1 MSLLFKVSKS
11 SCEAG
16 FEVSLTNYSLTFP
29 AEIKKTTFVG
39 FDKMGP
45 VSLQILMIN
54 GISQSIAR
62 VELELLSDQ
71 RKIYTLI
78 SISAKIYSI
87 KY

>member
-1 MSLLFKVSKS
+1 
-11 SCEAG
+11 
-16 FEVSLTNYSLTFP
+16 
-29 AEIKKTTFVG
+29 
-39 FDKMGP
+39 MGP
-45 VSLQILMIN
+45 VSIQILMIN